1 MNLNPKIVIGITSMR
16 SNKLLIV
23 STILV
28 ITDISLLEKLNQ
40 SYYEQGNLFVYLTNN
55 QDITKKSV
63 Y

>member
-1 MNLNPKIVIGITSMR
+1 MR